1 VTADGTGIGTSSPG
15 SEAETGGKAS
25 YASETPARASETP
38 AGGQATGRTTFG
50 MLSAMSTASPS
61 TPALTAKATW

>member
-1 VTADGTGIGTSSPG
+1 MTADGTGIGTFSPG
-15 SEAETGGKAS
+15 SEAETGGKGS
-25 YASETPARASETP
+25 YASESP
-38 AGGQATGRTTFG
+38 AGQETGRTTFG